1 MSQWID
7 RINNHAI
14 WNELKALGIAID
26 LAVAREGND
35 AASIDGLERIRTVL
49 AFCGKRLAATA
60 PFLIEP
66 GSLGEIYTPLVAAR
80 TELESYVTDGLA
92 THIAAANLKADEM
105 LTALASILAPI
116 APEDLT
122 VINES
127 ISSYHTTLE
136 KYLQEALAAQQK
148 LKEASDA
155 NDTKISDLE
164 AAIAEEQK
172 KLATLVL
179 DYQSQFSTAQDKRAS
194 EFSAVLA
201 DQQTKFAAS
210 AAEQQTLFSKDQD
223 ARNSDYAA
231 TQIANQEKFALLLT
245 DYTQKLKDQDKAFIE
260 QLQNAAKSHDAS
272 LAALESGYK
281 VTAEE
286 ILKQINKHKKDVED
300 LVGVIGNLGVTSG
313 YQKVANFAR
322 KMLFIWQ
329 GFTVLAL
336 GGLIIVAI
344 TMAYPSLITILFP
357 SIDKIPT
364 TSLTPPSPITP
375 KETEISA
382 VSPKATDKSAV
393 STQATIQATPA
404 PSDSMFYQGLAT
416 RIFLSLTFGV
426 FAAYAARQAS
436 HFLEMERKNRKL
448 ALELEAL
455 GPYIEPL
462 DKEKQDEF
470 RLKIGDRSFGVHDDI
485 SNKPKSDDPVTA
497 YDMLKPKEWGEAVAS
512 LVKGLMKEKKD

>member
-7 RINNHAI
+7 RINTHAI
-14 WNELKALGIAID
+14 WSELKSLGISID
-26 LAVAREGND
+26 LAVAHEGND

-49 AFCGKRLAATA
+49 AFCGKRLAASD

-66 GSLGEIYTPLVAAR
+66 GSLDEIYTPLAAAR

-92 THIAAANLKADEM
+92 THIASANLKADEM
-105 LTALASILAPI
+105 LTALAIIMAPI

-127 ISSYHTTLE
+127 ISTYRTTLG
-136 KYLQEALAAQQK
+136 KYLQEALATQQK

-155 NDTKISDLE
+155 NETKISALE
-164 AAIAEEQK
+164 AIITEEQK

-179 DYQSQFSTAQDKRAS
+179 DHQSQFSTSQDKRAS

-231 TQIANQEKFALLLT
+231 TQITNQEKFALLLT
-245 DYTQKLKDQDKAFIE
+245 DYTQKLKDQDKAFVE
-260 QLQNAAKSHDAS
+260 QLDNAAKTHAAS

-281 VTAEE
+281 VSAAE
-286 ILKQINKHKKDVED
+286 ILSQINKHKKDVED

-344 TMAYPSLITILFP
+344 TMAYPTLIT
-357 SIDKIPT
+357 SIDAVPT
-364 TSLTPPSPITP
+364 TLLTTPSSITP
-375 KETEISA
+375 KET
-382 VSPKATDKSAV
+382 DKSAV
-393 STQATIQATPA
+393 TTHATSQATPA

-416 RIFLSLTFGV
+416 RIFLSLTFGI

-485 SNKPKSDDPVTA
+485 SNKPTPDDPVTA
-497 YDMLKPKEWGEAVAS
+497 YDTLKPKEWGEAVAS